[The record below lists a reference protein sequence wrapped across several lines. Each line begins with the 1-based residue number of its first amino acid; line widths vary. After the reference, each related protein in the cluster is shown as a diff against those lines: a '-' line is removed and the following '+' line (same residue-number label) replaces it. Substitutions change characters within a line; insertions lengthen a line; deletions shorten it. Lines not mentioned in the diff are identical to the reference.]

1 MFEKV
6 LVPVDLS
13 EPEYGRKAVRNAI
26 ALARTVNGEVRLLS
40 VRQMMPELM
49 TEYMPEDFSASATK
63 ELTDSL
69 EAMANEAGAV
79 GVTISTRVRIGGVYH
94 EVLAEAEEMGAGLI
108 VVGSHRP
115 SMATYL
121 IGSNAARI
129 VRHAVCSVLVVRE

>member
-6 LVPVDLS
+6 LVPVDLA
-13 EPEYGRKAVRNAI
+13 EPEYGRKAVRA
-26 ALARTVNGEVRLLS
+26 AVGLAREVSGEVRLLS
-40 VRQMMPELM
+40 VRQVMPELM
-49 TEYMPEDFSASATK
+49 SEYMPEDFSAEAVK
-63 ELTDSL
+63 EITDSL
-69 EAMANEAGAV
+69 VRMGAEAGAD
-79 GVTISTRVRIGGVYH
+79 GVTISTKVRVGGVYH

-129 VRHAVCSVLVVRE
+129 VRHAACSVLVVR